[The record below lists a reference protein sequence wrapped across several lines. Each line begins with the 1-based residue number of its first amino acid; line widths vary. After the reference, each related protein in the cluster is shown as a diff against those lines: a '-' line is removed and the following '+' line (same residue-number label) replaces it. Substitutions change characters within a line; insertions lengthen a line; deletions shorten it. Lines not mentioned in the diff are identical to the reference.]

1 MNWTKNKSVRLSM
14 VCIWIFAAVLLAAD
28 VTAVSIARWY
38 SGIRFEGAS
47 SYTVMLAATIYVIS
61 VPAWICLWNLR
72 RLLMNIMSEKPFVE
86 ENVRYLRIVSWCCAA
101 AAIVCLV
108 SGCYYFTFFIVSA
121 AAAFM
126 MLIVR
131 IVKNVFRQAV
141 DMKSELDLT
150 I

>member
-1 MNWTKNKSVRLSM
+1 MNWTKNRSVKLSM

-28 VTAVSIARWY
+28 VEAVSIARWY
-38 SGIRFEGAS
+38 SGVRFAGAS
-47 SYTVMLAATIYVIS
+47 TYAVMLAATIYLLS

-72 RLLMNIMSEKPFVE
+72 KLLQNIMAEKPFVE

-101 AAIVCLV
+101 AAAVCLA
-108 SGCYYFTFFIVSA
+108 SGCYYLPFFIVA
-121 AAAFM
+121 VAAAFM